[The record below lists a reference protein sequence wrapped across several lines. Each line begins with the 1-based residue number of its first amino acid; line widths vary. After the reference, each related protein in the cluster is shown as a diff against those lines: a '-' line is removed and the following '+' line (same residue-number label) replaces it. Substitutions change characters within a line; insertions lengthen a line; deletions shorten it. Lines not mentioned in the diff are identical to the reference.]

1 MKAVIALAALA
12 LMTAPAIAMAAS
24 AMDVKSA
31 EFADGATLATAQVY
45 GQCGG
50 NNVSPSLAW
59 SGAPAATK
67 SFAVTLF
74 DPDARDTGWW
84 HWIAF
89 DIPVSTTSL
98 PKGGPLPADAVQ
110 GTNDFGDKIYDGAC
124 PPAGSGVHHYQFT
137 VWAMD
142 AAKLPFDTTVDGGVI
157 NSFLKQHSLAHAT
170 ITPVLQR

>member
-1 MKAVIALAALA
+1 MTVPAL
-12 LMTAPAIAMAAS
+12 
-24 AMDVKSA
+24 AMDVKSSD
-31 EFADGATLATAQVY
+31 FTDGSTLAIAQVY
-45 GQCGG
+45 GKCGG
-50 NNVSPSLAW
+50 GNISPSLSW
-59 SGAPAATK
+59 SDVPAGTK

-98 PKGGPLPADAVQ
+98 AKGGPLPADAVE
-110 GTNDFGDKIYDGAC
+110 GTNDFGDKGYSGAC

-137 VWAMD
+137 VWALSVG
-142 AAKLPFDTTVDGGVI
+142 KLPFDTTVDGGVI
-157 NSFLKQHSLAHAT
+157 NSFLKEHSVGHAT